1 MSMRGGG
8 ARAWAADE
16 RGGCLAGIAGT
27 PREERAGREGGG
39 IRDEDCEARC
49 AELGAGNEGGG
60 MRDEGAVGGL
70 VEGVVCGLDET
81 FGGGGIDFEF
91 FAGREGAVSGGD
103 SSEKEGAGAAFD
115 ESSEKEGTAVEG
127 AAGVACGV
135 F

>member
-1 MSMRGGG
+1 
-8 ARAWAADE
+8 
-16 RGGCLAGIAGT
+16 
-27 PREERAGREGGG
+27 
-39 IRDEDCEARC
+39 
-49 AELGAGNEGGG
+49 

-91 FAGREGAVSGGD
+91 AAGREGAISGFGD

-135 F
+135 FWSSLSSSSTLISASSLTIVFSSLFLC